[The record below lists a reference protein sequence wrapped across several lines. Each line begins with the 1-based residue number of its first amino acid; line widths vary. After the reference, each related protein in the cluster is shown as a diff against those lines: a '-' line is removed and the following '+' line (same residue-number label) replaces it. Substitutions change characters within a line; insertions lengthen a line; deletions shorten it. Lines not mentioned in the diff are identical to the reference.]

1 MSFEEEGKPE
11 GAKRISRRATPI
23 SKEEALARCD
33 SLHKRLLQCYE
44 KGGDWCRD
52 ESKDFWDC
60 YRKAKGEDKIKFDFT
75 RIFGGG
81 S

>member
-1 MSFEEEGKPE
+1 MSSEGEEGTAKP
-11 GAKRISRRATPI
+11 ADRQPTAI

-33 SLHKRLLQCYE
+33 SLHKRLLICYE

-60 YRKAKGEDKIKFDFT
+60 YREAKGEGKIRFDFG
-75 RIFGGG
+75 RIFGGK